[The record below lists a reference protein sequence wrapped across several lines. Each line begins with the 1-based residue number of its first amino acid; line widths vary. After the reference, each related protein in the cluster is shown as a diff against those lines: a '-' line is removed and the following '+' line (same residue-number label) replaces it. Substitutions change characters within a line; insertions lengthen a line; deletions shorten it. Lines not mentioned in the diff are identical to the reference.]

1 MPPTRSPWTWVC
13 HSAAHIVLYT
23 RHAIQS
29 NLKSSTACVVGASR
43 ACRIT
48 SYRGGAGLLKGPVLH
63 SLFQLPWNPIRVLK
77 LGYAALENLS
87 DLFSG
92 PVPIVVRWI
101 IEKLFSR
108 RTPPGAV
115 VRNLRY
121 GANADC
127 QQLDLFIPDVQT
139 KAALG
144 HTPIICFIYGK
155 TWASA
160 QRRVYVPMAH
170 TLRKQGYLVVL
181 PELRRPPMGTVAHMI
196 DDTLQCLLW
205 IQRNAAA
212 YGGDAASTFL
222 MGHGAGAHISA
233 MAASVW
239 TIANTKIAP
248 TFRLHALQ
256 NSQPSSPRSSR
267 PGLKTRP
274 NARVPPTS
282 GGNTPLQASA
292 YHSPLVRPPYSPVP
306 GTNTSLPSAAH
317 MQTSLEFYQQL
328 QHYTLLARQAET
340 TAGTP
345 PLAIAGLILFA
356 GVYDIADQHDYECQR
371 GIDAISATTRLVVD
385 QCSSS
390 LFSSTVLLRAL
401 CTQAHT
407 TLCQTLFPKK
417 ILLIHGE
424 KDTVIPLQ
432 SSEQFFNLL
441 CQLDVE
447 DADLKV
453 YSRTKSLNPAIAL
466 LTESASLCQSIL
478 SDIRATIL
486 DGTGE
491 PES

>member
-1 MPPTRSPWTWVC
+1 MYWR
-13 HSAAHIVLYT
+13 L
-23 RHAIQS
+23 
-29 NLKSSTACVVGASR
+29 
-43 ACRIT
+43 
-48 SYRGGAGLLKGPVLH
+48 GLLKGTLLH
-63 SLFQLPWNPIRVLK
+63 RLVQLPWNPFRVLK
-77 LGYAALENLS
+77 LSYAALENLS

-121 GANADC
+121 GSSADC

-155 TWASA
+155 TWASI

-181 PELRRPPMGTVAHMI
+181 PELRRPPMGTIAHMI

-212 YGGDAASTFL
+212 YGGDATSTFL

-233 MAASVW
+233 MAASMW

-248 TFRLHALQ
+248 TFRLHAQLNPQ
-256 NSQPSSPRSSR
+256 SPSPR
-267 PGLKTRP
+267 PGRSGLRTRP
-274 NARVPPTS
+274 AAHVPPPVSS
-282 GGNTPLQASA
+282 GGGGTPLQASA
-292 YHSPLVRPPYSPVP
+292 YHSPLVRPPHSPAP
-306 GTNTSLPSAAH
+306 RASSGSPSSPH

-328 QHYTLLARQAET
+328 QHYTYLAQQAEA

-345 PLAIAGLILFA
+345 PLAIAGLILLA
-356 GVYDIADQHDYECQR
+356 GVYDIADQHHYERQR

-390 LFSSTVLLRAL
+390 LYSSTVLLRAL
-401 CTQAHT
+401 CTQANT

-478 SDIRATIL
+478 SDIRATIMD
-486 DGTGE
+486 DGEGETG
-491 PES
+491 S